1 MTDRLNKIFAVLKK
15 CSVFADIGCDHGY
28 IAKAMLDSG
37 KCDKVII
44 SDISEKCLSKARDL
58 LGDYAAQNRVDSVVS
73 DGFEKI
79 SACDQALIAG
89 MGGEEIT
96 AIIESAK
103 LQNKL
108 PEKLVLQPMK
118 NCDKVRLCAVNAG
131 YKIESDKIFKSGGK
145 FYNLIV
151 LSFGKDALTEEEIA
165 FGRDNVRDLPEDFKE
180 MIAIEINKLNIAK
193 QNPALSQNARE
204 QIDEKL
210 KKFIKYA

>member
-1 MTDRLNKIFAVLKK
+1 MTDRLNKIFTVLKK

-89 MGGEEIT
+89 MGGEEIM